1 MYLSNQCKKS
11 NSLCLQKWTIW
22 FGMTHISLYLL
33 KWTLLHWM
41 TLKFSLIS
49 FFFEFTFI
57 FVWHWLGSQKYL
69 LVFYGSTFLL
79 RFTTFVHRWQHDPLI
94 CRYQMYLTCE
104 FVPTKIEVLSGR
116 KEVEV
121 EEEWKFPNIMILA
134 RSKTAH

>member
-1 MYLSNQCKKS
+1 M
-11 NSLCLQKWTIW
+11 QKIQFIVLAKMDNLIW
-22 FGMTHISLYLL
+22 NDSHIIILA
-33 KWTLLHWM
+33 KMDTFTLND
-41 TLKFSLIS
+41 FSLIS